1 MAGDLASDRTLLGQ
15 SSRAERVA
23 DVLRARIASGYFRP
37 GEKLLEDEIT
47 EALTVSRNTLR
58 EAFRLLGHERL
69 LTHQLNRGV
78 FVRRLDVAD
87 VQDLYRVRAHVE
99 VSVVRTVASPPPE
112 LPRISSAVADGERA
126 LAEQDWRALG
136 TANIAFHQA
145 LVTIAGSPRLDEMM
159 RGLLAEL
166 RLVFHVMDDP
176 RRFHERYLTRNR
188 EILACLERGDGPQAA
203 TLLAAYLAEAEEQL
217 VTAYKE
223 LS

>member
-1 MAGDLASDRTLLGQ
+1 VIDELAGDRSLLGQ

-23 DVLRARIASGYFRP
+23 DVLRARIASGFFRP

-47 EALTVSRNTLR
+47 EALAVSRNTLR

-69 LTHQLNRGV
+69 LVHQLNRGV

-87 VQDLYRVRAHVE
+87 VRDLYRVRAHVE
-99 VSVVRTVASPPPE
+99 VSVVARFSGGA
-112 LPRISSAVADGERA
+112 LDAVEAAVVDGERA
-126 LAEQDWRALG
+126 MADRDWQALG

-145 LVTIAGSPRLDEMM
+145 LVGLARSPRLDELM

-176 RRFHERYLTRNR
+176 ERFHSRYLARNR
-188 EILACLERGDGPQAA
+188 EIVGLLSAGDGAEAA
-203 TLLAAYLAEAEEQL
+203 RVLAAYLADAEEQL
-217 VTAYKE
+217 VTAYE
-223 LS
+223 EIA